1 MKYQQENIETHKM
14 PTIKYFGPTKYPQ
27 EKLSGP
33 QRHDGTRSTRPTMAR
48 DPQNLAHS
56 IPDM

>member
-1 MKYQQENIETHKM
+1 MKYQRGNIETHKM
-14 PTIKYFGPTKYPQ
+14 PTIKYFGPTNDPQ
-27 EKLSGP
+27 EKFSGP
-33 QRHDGTRSTRPTMAR
+33 QRHGTRFTRPTMAR